1 MPDPRLPLLMLNFS
15 PIFLSKLFTLK
26 LSTIQKGSAR
36 YCIWVV
42 SRQIRSHK
50 EVTKHVITV
59 VPWHKSG
66 QVKSRELGIAKY
78 CSVVPYIGVLES
90 NKHITTDSTCFQV
103 DIGRLQRDLR
113 HCFWTHTTASITCGI
128 ILGCLYNT
136 NIIYFYILYQRNYF
150 YLNPKLSESR
160 ASKKHKTTT
169 RPQRIRWIFF
179 LKCQVQL
186 TGLEPSYWVDILRSR
201 TPAGFSNRTRDRA
214 KSAVIYIYIFIERE
228 RERENSIFK

>member
-1 MPDPRLPLLMLNFS
+1 MPDPRMPFLMLNFS
-15 PIFLSKLFTLK
+15 PIFLSNLFTLK
-26 LSTIQKGSAR
+26 LSTIQKGSAS

-90 NKHITTDSTCFQV
+90 NKHITTDSICFQV

-113 HCFWTHTTASITCGI
+113 HCFWTQTTASIFGI
-128 ILGCLYNT
+128 IWDVYIILILYIST
-136 NIIYFYILYQRNYF
+136 FYISVITSISTLSFQKVEQVRSTN
-150 YLNPKLSESR
+150 NVCNVKL
-160 ASKKHKTTT
+160 
-169 RPQRIRWIFF
+169 QF
-179 LKCQVQL
+179 
-186 TGLEPSYWVDILRSR
+186 
-201 TPAGFSNRTRDRA
+201 
-214 KSAVIYIYIFIERE
+214 
-228 RERENSIFK
+228 